1 MQVIICGAGQVGYGI
16 AEYLAA
22 EKNDVVVVDQSPHL
36 VRKIDET
43 LDVQGIVGSAS
54 TPDVLL
60 QAGAADCDLLIA
72 VTHSDEVNMIA
83 CQVAHSLFNVPTKI
97 ARVRNQ
103 SYLQPRWAALFGDEH
118 LPIDVVISPEIEVA
132 RSIERRLQTRGA
144 FENIPLADGK
154 VRVVGVAINDNCPI
168 SHTPLRQLTSL
179 FPNLAAEVIGIVRN
193 DRLIVPTADDQLLPG
208 DQAYFAVEVS
218 HLPRAMA
225 AFGHEAENASSVVIL
240 GGGHIGT
247 FLAEDIDRRHKQ
259 MTVRVIEVDNRRA
272 TYISQRLN
280 RAIILLGDGLDLEI
294 LREAHVDRSE
304 MFIAVSNADETNIL
318 AALQAK
324 RLGSGTVVSLIN
336 NFGFAGL
343 VSDLG
348 IDAVVNPRV
357 ITIST
362 ILQHVRR
369 GKISAVHSLRDG
381 TAEILELEA
390 LSTAPVIGKQIKDLR
405 FPSGVKIGVIVRGGT
420 VLIPKPSTEIKIGD
434 HVVLI
439 SVQGMVKKVEA
450 MFSVKVEFF

>member
-1 MQVIICGAGQVGYGI
+1 
-16 AEYLAA
+16 
-22 EKNDVVVVDQSPHL
+22 
-36 VRKIDET
+36 
-43 LDVQGIVGSAS
+43 
-54 TPDVLL
+54 
-60 QAGAADCDLLIA
+60 
-72 VTHSDEVNMIA
+72 
-83 CQVAHSLFNVPTKI
+83 
-97 ARVRNQ
+97 
-103 SYLQPRWAALFGDEH
+103 
-118 LPIDVVISPEIEVA
+118 
-132 RSIERRLQTRGA
+132 
-144 FENIPLADGK
+144 
-154 VRVVGVAINDNCPI
+154 
-168 SHTPLRQLTSL
+168 
-179 FPNLAAEVIGIVRN
+179 
-193 DRLIVPTADDQLLPG
+193 
-208 DQAYFAVEVS
+208 
-218 HLPRAMA
+218 
-225 AFGHEAENASSVVIL
+225 VIL